1 MELAILRFIIALAG
15 ALYLWFGAPQ
25 FKIGYPGFYWEQG
38 FLPFLGFIAVVISIM
53 LTMISTF
60 CLASADPVIATS
72 ESSKREDIEGL
83 MVMFHLFGIVSLI
96 LLLILPEPPHGI
108 QLLPSRHAS
117 YVSPLATKMWVFCW
131 STLGLVALAYFVG
144 SLQTASG
151 CLILVFSTGLLL
163 NFFTTKDQPLA
174 SMQPVIGKSSAPLKS
189 ASMTQEQ
196 DAKAIL
202 VTSKRKREK
211 MSETLRQLQSQN
223 RELVLTFGSTK
234 TNSRSSSR
242 ERMEMQ
248 LDAERQELAS
258 QILQLE
264 SDLERLNETI
274 LSMESA
280 IRRKERQRLVS
291 DQGVLDDADY
301 EALLQKFLL
310 LDADLSG
317 GH

>member
-15 ALYLWFGAPQ
+15 ALYVWFGAPQ

-38 FLPFLGFIAVVISIM
+38 FLHFLGFIAVVISIM

-72 ESSKREDIEGL
+72 ESSKREDFESL
-83 MVMFHLFGIVSLI
+83 MVSCHLFFIVSLI
-96 LLLILPEPPHGI
+96 LLLVLPEPPHGI

-117 YVSPLATKMWVFCW
+117 YISPLATKMWVFCW

-196 DAKAIL
+196 DAKALL
-202 VTSKRKREK
+202 VTSKKQREK
-211 MSETLRQLQSQN
+211 MLETLKQLKSQHQ
-223 RELVLTFGSTK
+223 ELVPTFGSTK

-242 ERMEMQ
+242 ERMELQ
-248 LDAERQELAS
+248 LNAERQELTS
-258 QILQLE
+258 QISQVE
-264 SDLERLNETI
+264 SDLERLDETI

-291 DQGVLDDADY
+291 DQGVLDDAEY
-301 EALLQKFLL
+301 EKLLQKLLL
-310 LDADLSG
+310 LDADLSEAR
-317 GH
+317 